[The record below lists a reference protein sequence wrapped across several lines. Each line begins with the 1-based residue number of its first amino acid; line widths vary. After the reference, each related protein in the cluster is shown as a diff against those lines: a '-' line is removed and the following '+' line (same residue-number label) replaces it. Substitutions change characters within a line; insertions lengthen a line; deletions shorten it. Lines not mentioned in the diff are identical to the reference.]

1 MMSKV
6 NFCKLTAAQYA
17 SLESKDADTIYF
29 LTDSKVVILGT
40 NKFIHEN
47 KADKFLVQ
55 RVFAHDVYGT
65 VAYLDA
71 NNTMDLSGYFAEGI
85 TQFDLWL
92 VSATPEITGNIVL
105 TIGSETFT
113 VPVSGSVAKVT
124 INPEESPHGIV
135 SIGRDTASEVDTLN
149 DGTDAITAL
158 VVDWR
163 CR

>member
-1 MMSKV
+1 MSKV

-17 SLESKDADTIYF
+17 SLETKDADTIYF

-135 SIGRDTASEVDTLN
+135 SIGGDTASEADTLN

>member
-1 MMSKV
+1 MSKV

-17 SLESKDADTIYF
+17 SLESKGADTIYF

-135 SIGRDTASEVDTLN
+135 SIRRDTASEADTLN